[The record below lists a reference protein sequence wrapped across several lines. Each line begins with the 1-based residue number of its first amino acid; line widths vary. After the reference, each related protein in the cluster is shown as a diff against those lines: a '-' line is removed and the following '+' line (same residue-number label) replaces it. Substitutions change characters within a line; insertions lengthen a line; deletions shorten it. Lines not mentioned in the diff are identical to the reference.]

1 MPIRMHFEAEAA
13 GSIDD
18 AIRDLVA
25 VTKRLGVGGCM
36 MVNGTTVWADPRD
49 EYTDVLARF
58 HTMDE
63 AKRAARQ
70 RSSALRDAA
79 ASSGRIENW

>member
-49 EYTDVLARF
+49 DYADVLARF
-58 HTMDE
+58 RTMDE
-63 AKRAARQ
+63 AKRTARQ
-70 RSSALRDAA
+70 RSTALRDEAA
-79 ASSGRIENW
+79 LRGKIENW